1 MCDLIKVFAYQ
12 FSSFLLLFFFN
23 VFVVYF
29 SEAESTFPLFS
40 SFWVLFHFPL
50 FFFFGYVLVLD

>member
-1 MCDLIKVFAYQ
+1 MCDLIEVFAYQ
-12 FSSFLLLFFFN
+12 FSSFLLFFFN

-40 SFWVLFHFPL
+40 SFLGVISLSSVFLFWL
-50 FFFFGYVLVLD
+50 CAGT